1 MNGIDRRSRLI
12 LESLKRNDGP
22 MTSDEL
28 AVATGVT
35 SRTIKN
41 DIKKIA
47 ELLPKFGAKLKSK
60 PGIGYE
66 IVVTDPDIFSELEM
80 QLRFESRDECK
91 RIPQTKFQ
99 RINYVIMKLLTVD
112 YCLDVDDLAE
122 EMFIEKSTMMSYLK
136 EIKTILKR
144 FKLSIASDP
153 RQGIII
159 EGSEIHKRICIS
171 EFFFHNNMKDNF
183 HAEDNMMFSS
193 LSSKHEIRKIREI
206 LLRVM
211 KQYSI
216 QLSAFSVENMS
227 IHIVVALRR
236 WMLYDYVRIGENV
249 ADKIKGTTEEVAGKQ
264 LVRELESE
272 FGIILPNDEATYFA
286 LHLKS
291 KRINV
296 KAGGWQS
303 HEEKT
308 KLANTLREIFD
319 AIEQRFGLHFHD
331 DTTIENYLLLH
342 LRAMIERLEIGF
354 SVRNAQAY
362 DQKREFLMA
371 TRLTQI
377 AINIIEN
384 NYGISV
390 EENEEGFLILYFN
403 LALYRM
409 NMKNGLRIAVTN
421 GSGRPEG
428 IILLNKIT
436 QARIGIPDVITFID
450 VTELEDIDES
460 DYDVIVSTTELTQI
474 TSVPVV
480 VLGNTTSFDTERL
493 QRVIDLSRFGRIDFT
508 LTFPESSMFLSVKG
522 GDREAVFR
530 EMKDMLETRGEREA
544 ADAIGECTCCEV
556 EEGCALLFGGSP
568 LKKCF
573 LKVFCLKKPVVMINN
588 PIQLIFW
595 VDAPREEAKRLNVL
609 LDLLS
614 QWLSSPRNVSSF
626 KQNPSYK
633 KLIYELEQLQ
643 TYID

>member
-1 MNGIDRRSRLI
+1 MERIDKRSRLI
-12 LESLKRNDGP
+12 LEKLIGNEGP
-22 MTSDEL
+22 VTSDEF
-28 AVATGVT
+28 AVAAGVT
-35 SRTIKN
+35 SRTIKS

-47 ELLPKFGAKLKSK
+47 EFLPVFGAELKSR

-66 IVVTDPDIFSELEM
+66 VEVVDEDIFSEFKM

-91 RIPQTKFQ
+91 RIPQSKFQ
-99 RINYVIMKLLTVD
+99 RINYIIMKLLTVD
-112 YCLDVDDLAE
+112 YYLDVDDLAE
-122 EMFIEKSTMMSYLK
+122 EMFIEKSTLLSYLK
-136 EIKTILKR
+136 EIKTILISY
-144 FKLSIASDP
+144 KLSITKDP

-171 EFFFHNNMKDNF
+171 EFFFHNNAKDNI

-216 QLSAFSVENMS
+216 QLSAFSVENMA

-264 LVRELESE
+264 LVYELESE
-272 FGIILPNDEATYFA
+272 FGIILPSDEAVYFA

-296 KAGGWQS
+296 KTGDWKS
-303 HEEKT
+303 PEEKE
-308 KLANTLREIFD
+308 KLSDTLQEIFD
-319 AIEQRFGLHFHD
+319 GIEERFGMHFHD
-331 DTTIENYLLLH
+331 DNTIEKYLLLH
-342 LRAMIERLEIGF
+342 LKAMIERLEIGF
-354 SVRNAQAY
+354 SVRNAQAHE
-362 DQKREFLMA
+362 QKREFLMA
-371 TRLTQI
+371 ARITKT
-377 AINIIEN
+377 AVEIIEK

-436 QARIGIPDVITFID
+436 QARIGIPDVITLID
-450 VTELEDIDES
+450 VTELEEINEK
-460 DYDVIVSTTELTQI
+460 DYDIIISTTELPQI
-474 TSVPVV
+474 TAVPVV
-480 VLGNTTSFDTERL
+480 ILGNTTSFDTEKL
-493 QRVIDLSRFGRIDFT
+493 QRVIDLSRLGRIDFKC
-508 LTFPESSMFLSVKG
+508 TFPENAMFTSVKG
-522 GDREAVFR
+522 SDREAVFR
-530 EMKDMLETRGEREA
+530 EMKTLLTARGDIEG
-544 ADAIGECTCCEV
+544 ADAINECTCSEV
-556 EEGCALLFGGSP
+556 GEGCAMLFCP
-568 LKKCF
+568 IPPEKCF
-573 LKVFCLKKPVVMINN
+573 LKVFCLKKPVVLINN
-588 PIQLIFW
+588 PVQLIFW
-595 VDAPREEAKRLNVL
+595 VDAPRSDVKRLSVL
-609 LDLLS
+609 LALLS
-614 QWLSSPRNVSSF
+614 QWFSSTKNIASF
-626 KQNPSYK
+626 KQQPSYK
-633 KLIYELEQLQ
+633 RLITELEQVQ